1 MKTIKL
7 MIPVMLLMVVN
18 FTINAQN
25 DENKNKVY
33 FEEVDVMPEYPG
45 GKDAL
50 FKFISE
56 NVQYP
61 ENAKKEGITGKVY
74 VSFVVDK
81 DGSVNDVGIARG
93 VDSELDK
100 EALRVIKKLKN
111 WKPGKKEGEL
121 VKVGF
126 TLPIKFALDGKS

>member
-7 MIPVMLLMVVN
+7 MIPVLLLMVVS

-25 DENKNKVY
+25 NENKNKVY
-33 FEEVDVMPEYPG
+33 FEEVDEMPEYPG
-45 GKDAL
+45 GKKAM

-61 ENAKKEGITGKVY
+61 ENAKKEGVTGKVFI
-74 VSFVVDK
+74 SFVVDK
-81 DGSVNDVGIARG
+81 DGNVTDVQIARG
-93 VDSELDK
+93 VDSDLNK
-100 EALRVIKKLKN
+100 EAVRVVKKLEK
-111 WKPGKKEGEL
+111 WKPGKKDGEL

-126 TLPIKFALDGKS
+126 TMPIQFVLDDKS

>member
-1 MKTIKL
+1 MKTVKL
-7 MIPVMLLMVVN
+7 MIPVALLMVVS
-18 FTINAQN
+18 FSISAQN
-25 DENKNKVY
+25 NENKNKVY
-33 FEEVDVMPEYPG
+33 FEEVDEMPEYPG
-45 GKDAL
+45 GKEAL

-61 ENAKKEGITGKVY
+61 ENAKKEGVTGKVY

-81 DGSVNDVGIARG
+81 NGSVSDVEIARG

-100 EALRVIKKLKN
+100 EAVRVLKKLEK
-111 WKPGKKEGEL
+111 WKPGKKDGEL

-126 TLPIKFALDGKS
+126 TMPIHFALIDKS